1 MATTI
6 TADEFL
12 ASLNKWGV
20 DWKFYKDKAA
30 WLALNRNAVQ
40 GFGPLRGVVAH
51 NTAGTAQDS
60 MIDYLARGDSARN
73 LPGPLVQAGIL
84 KTGKVVLIGWGT
96 ANHSSAGDPKA
107 EALARANALPLD
119 REHTPTTTSA
129 DASAVPIA
137 PHYLGFEM
145 CHAAEGP
152 TAVQYRQAVLFTCA
166 CLDVM
171 GGPTQGYGAGSV
183 LMHRELTKNR
193 SDPQGVPRDG
203 KFRRDVAAALKAGP
217 PGAVKPPTVPVSVVT
232 SVVLDVTPDVI
243 PFHYDHTLTAKV
255 TPAAAPGTV
264 QFQWHNGDGKWRN
277 FGQPVKVTAGVAK
290 IPNRPGVAVDHR
302 YSAEFKSS
310 SSAFKG
316 SRSNTVTAFV
326 VDLLALRKA
335 ATG

>member
-20 DWKFYKDKAA
+20 DWKFYRDKAA
-30 WLALNRNAVQ
+30 WLTLNRNAVQ

-107 EALARANALPLD
+107 EAMARGNALPLD

-129 DASAVPIA
+129 DSSAVPIA

-145 CHAAEGP
+145 CHGAEGP
-152 TAVQYRQAVLFTCA
+152 TAVQYRQAVLYTCA

-171 GGPTQGYGAGSV
+171 GGPAQGYGAGSM

-217 PGAVKPPTVPVSVVT
+217 PVVTPPAPVAAPTVT
-232 SVVLDVTPDVI
+232 
-243 PFHYDHTLTAKV
+243 TLTVNPTTTARGGWTKV
-255 TPAAAPGTV
+255 SAVTNGAGTHVFEYLPPGATTWREFARRVTTSGRSELFWPFGATHGVRVRFVPAAPTKLRPSVSGT
-264 QFQWHNGDGKWRN
+264 
-277 FGQPVKVTAGVAK
+277 VKVTTVALPK
-290 IPNRPGVAVDHR
+290 
-302 YSAEFKSS
+302 
-310 SSAFKG
+310 
-316 SRSNTVTAFV
+316 
-326 VDLLALRKA
+326 
-335 ATG
+335 